1 MTYKER
7 EIHLIAEMEN
17 RTEYNDGLT
26 IPELCKRML
35 GYEMQVLY
43 NKDIQKA
50 MNKIRKKW
58 DEPNENGDYY
68 LNAKPTDMSSV
79 GGEDYWDKEHEDLNK
94 VKQIKKMICRTRMK
108 YRSGTQYND
117 TTTHKHQYYLL
128 PPRLQQQDRLWQC
141 VHIIPEENAHLME
154 PLNMRNEQVLAG
166 LEKQIKKLKALE
178 NLTDEEFKD
187 LQKQERDRILKE
199 FEFKRISSD

>member
-1 MTYKER
+1 
-7 EIHLIAEMEN
+7 MEN

-26 IPELCKRML
+26 IPELCKRVL

-58 DEPNENGDYY
+58 DEPDENDECY
-68 LNAKPTDMSSV
+68 LNSKPTDMSSV

-94 VKQIKKMICRTRMK
+94 VKQIKKMICRTRRK

-117 TTTHKHQYYLL
+117 TGAHKHQYYLL
-128 PPRLQQQDRLWQC
+128 PPRLQQQDRLWHC
-141 VHIIPEENAHLME
+141 VHIISEENAHLIE
-154 PLNMRNEQVLAG
+154 PLNMRNEQVLAS
-166 LEKQIKKLKALE
+166 LEKQIKKLRALE
-178 NLTDEEFKD
+178 NLTDEEFED
-187 LQKQERDRILKE
+187 LQKQEQDSNP
-199 FEFKRISSD
+199 KRN